1 MSVEDAKGFWTRLP
15 LAMCK
20 RQKIPIPGGDSLRRL
35 SSASSGSSTGRRRQ
49 TKRQSMAHEE
59 PSGDRGEGNYYR
71 GADNRE
77 AEEQCWNGSEA
88 GKYSNSVVRDGLASQ
103 EMNPEVPVDISK
115 PDIGINEQI
124 FALKLITKKLESAYN
139 GQPVEWANSR
149 NRKYKL
155 RQRPCTG
162 RGRPLM
168 ARTWF
173 GEV

>member
-1 MSVEDAKGFWTRLP
+1 
-15 LAMCK
+15 
-20 RQKIPIPGGDSLRRL
+20 
-35 SSASSGSSTGRRRQ
+35 
-49 TKRQSMAHEE
+49 MAHEE

-71 GADNRE
+71 GADNGE

-155 RQRPCTG
+155 R
-162 RGRPLM
+162 
-168 ARTWF
+168 
-173 GEV
+173 